1 MRRVT
6 IDARGADTIAEVQR
20 RIHEAF
26 GFPEYYGRNLDAL
39 HDMLCAED
47 RPTHIELL
55 VDEEP
60 EEALAAYL
68 PRLVQVMAD
77 AAQRNDRLEYEAYSC
92 RLFAS
97 SIDANEEVTPESET

>member
-1 MRRVT
+1 MRTVT
-6 IDARGADTIAEVQR
+6 IDARGAQTIAGLQS

-47 RPTHIELL
+47 RHTLIELL
-55 VDEEP
+55 ADERP
-60 EEALAAYL
+60 CDALAAYL
-68 PRLVQVMAD
+68 PRVIQVIAD
-77 AAQRNDRLEYEAYSC
+77 AAARNDRVEFEAYSC

-97 SIDANEEVTPESET
+97 SKSVTGEATQEW

>member
-1 MRRVT
+1 MRTVT
-6 IDARGADTIAEVQR
+6 IDARGADTIAELQR

-55 VDEEP
+55 ADEEP
-60 EEALAAYL
+60 DGALAMYL
-68 PRLVQVMAD
+68 PRLTQVIAD
-77 AAQRNDRLEYEAYSC
+77 AAARNGRLEYEAYSC
-92 RLFAS
+92 RLVAS
-97 SIDANEEVTPESET
+97 SKDATADVVQEPES